1 MSKLSFGI
9 SFDLIGCVIVVNYED
24 DEFVTT
30 VYTRR
35 WYLLLLVSFVALQ
48 QTLIWATW
56 GPISQSA
63 EAVFSWDDSN
73 IAMCVWIGNVPFALL
88 CIPLSWLMDRKGLCY
103 LLLPAF
109 SPSSS
114 PICLCLLYTSP
125 SPRDV
130 SASRMPSS
138 A

>member
-35 WYLLLLVSFVALQ
+35 WYLLLLFSLVALM

-73 IAMCVWIGNVPFALL
+73 IAMTLWAGDVPTIAL
-88 CIPLSWLMDRKGLCY
+88 CIPLSWLMDHKGLY
-103 LLLPAF
+103 QNVLARGLQRSVSHFAGTRTTK
-109 SPSSS
+109 
-114 PICLCLLYTSP
+114 ICIKTS
-125 SPRDV
+125 
-130 SASRMPSS
+130 
-138 A
+138 